1 MNSRKTYFVVALIIA
16 LTALLFFIDLKRS
29 PYGMRKKEQRVS
41 KELYYDTVLFA
52 GKKSEEIEK
61 YSITGTVRGDASFV
75 YFSDAISVTYTALN
89 NIASETG
96 DLLDLHLEEGSGLKN
111 VYSDYSIQGVW
122 RSRVAGSGS
131 FYIVPDN
138 GANALG
144 VYIIGENWMHTIR
157 YYLDNDSMEIILNRF
172 NQAWDVLH

>member
-1 MNSRKTYFVVALIIA
+1 MNSRKTYFVVAVIIA
-16 LTALLFFIDLKRS
+16 LMALLFLFDLNRS

-41 KELYYDTVLFA
+41 KELYYDIVLFA
-52 GKKSEEIEK
+52 GEKSERTEK
-61 YSITGTVRGDASFV
+61 FSISGTVRGDASFV
-75 YFSDAISVTYTALN
+75 YYSDAISVTYTALN

-131 FYIVPDN
+131 LYIVPDD

-144 VYIIGENWMHTIR
+144 VHIIGQNWMHTIR
-157 YYLDNDSMEIILNRF
+157 YSLDRDSMEIILNRF
-172 NQAWDVLH
+172 NQAWDALH